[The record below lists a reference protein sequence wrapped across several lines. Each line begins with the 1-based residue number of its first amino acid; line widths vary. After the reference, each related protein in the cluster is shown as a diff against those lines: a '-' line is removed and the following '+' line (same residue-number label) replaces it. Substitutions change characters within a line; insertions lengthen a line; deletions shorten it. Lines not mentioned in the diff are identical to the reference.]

1 MKQEP
6 YVSKFMDD
14 EERELIEAIEAD
26 DHEPQSVLTSEML
39 EEHKAAARNTINE
52 SSTKVSLRIAQ
63 TDLARVKA
71 RALRE
76 GVPYQ
81 TLIKSIIHQAVSR

>member
-1 MKQEP
+1 MKKEP
-6 YVSKFMDD
+6 YVSTYLDD
-14 EERELIEAIEAD
+14 EERKLIEAIEAD
-26 DHEPQSVLTSEML
+26 NDAPRSILTPEML

-52 SSTKVSLRIAQ
+52 ASTKVSLRLGQ

-76 GVPYQ
+76 GIPYQ

>member
-1 MKQEP
+1 MKKEP
-6 YVSKFMDD
+6 YVSTYLD
-14 EERELIEAIEAD
+14 EEERKLIEAIETD
-26 DHEPQSVLTSEML
+26 NDLPKSILTPEML
-39 EEHKAAARNTINE
+39 EEHKAAARNTISE
-52 SSTKVSLRIAQ
+52 ASTKVSLRLGK

-76 GVPYQ
+76 GIPYQ